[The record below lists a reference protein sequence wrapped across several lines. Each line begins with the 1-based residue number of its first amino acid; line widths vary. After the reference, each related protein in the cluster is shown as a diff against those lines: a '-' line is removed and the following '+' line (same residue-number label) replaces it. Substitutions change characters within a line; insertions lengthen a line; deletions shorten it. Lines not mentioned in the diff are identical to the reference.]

1 MIGFVQ
7 FELESPNM
15 RNGWL
20 WHRMLSFTL
29 SLPLSNDPP
38 LCPSIVTVSNTAGF
52 SFTFLKGFYVCRFFI
67 RATFS
72 CHRLIVKLIGSN
84 KSDHV
89 TSIIEYHSASKENF
103 CLLLM
108 NQRLVGIFT
117 CHSPVQPVFV
127 VEPFVIPLL
136 SHCDLETVFLKQQTL
151 NLEILFLN
159 IFYPKYFARFHQ
171 RHSVQMKTKKHPDGD
186 YSLDNET
193 RQFCPYH
200 FNIIDFGKTSH
211 EDVDIDKS
219 SRICKKIK
227 NSY

>member
-1 MIGFVQ
+1 MSQPCYCLKHSRIF
-7 FELESPNM
+7 FY
-15 RNGWL
+15 
-20 WHRMLSFTL
+20 
-29 SLPLSNDPP
+29 
-38 LCPSIVTVSNTAGF
+38 
-52 SFTFLKGFYVCRFFI
+52 FLKRFYVCRFFI

-171 RHSVQMKTKKHPDGD
+171 RHSVQMKTKMVMT
-186 YSLDNET
+186 LWMM
-193 RQFCPYH
+193 RQDSSVLT
-200 FNIIDFGKTSH
+200 ILTSSIL
-211 EDVDIDKS
+211 EKLLT
-219 SRICKKIK
+219 KMLT
-227 NSY
+227 